1 MYYHLLFLCPILWE
15 TLGLGFTLIQHAF
28 LSILSHTYRVLI
40 SRYVPFWSWVYKDF
54 RRKVSAHSNIQ
65 QWIFFFPAMTIH
77 RCRLCTGV
85 KMVILCFSSSSC
97 LPKRI
102 VLQVCCKKTQ
112 PFFKICCFLSQVS
125 CSSCCPWI
133 ALSAST
139 SWVVG
144 LEVCLHAQFV
154 WAFVYVVQALY
165 QLDYIPNLHSLFS

>member
-1 MYYHLLFLCPILWE
+1 MLSSPSLVIPTEFLF
-15 TLGLGFTLIQHAF
+15 QDM
-28 LSILSHTYRVLI
+28 SHSGAEYVRVSGGRCLHI
-40 SRYVPFWSWVYKDF
+40 PTSNSW
-54 RRKVSAHSNIQ
+54 
-65 QWIFFFPAMTIH
+65 FFFPPTMTIH
-77 RCRLCTGV
+77 WCGLCTGM
-85 KMVILCFSSSSC
+85 KMMILCFSSSSC

-102 VLQVCCKKTQ
+102 VLQVCCEKTQ

-139 SWVVG
+139 FWVVG

-165 QLDYIPNLHSLFS
+165 QLDYIPSLHDLFS